1 MNFKTF
7 SIFFLIILFF
17 YFSYIIF
24 NDQGYLKVK
33 ELEAE
38 KQLIENENQKI
49 EEQIEDL
56 SRKAVRLK
64 NDPKY
69 IEHVIRNE
77 FNMVKEDEIIL
88 YIKDKNSDE
97 GFEKE

>member
-1 MNFKTF
+1 MKFKTF
-7 SIFFLIILFF
+7 SIFFLIISFV

-33 ELEAE
+33 ELESRKNSLE
-38 KQLIENENQKI
+38 DNNQKI
-49 EEQIEDL
+49 EGQIEDL
-56 SRKAVRLK
+56 SRKVVRLK

-77 FNMVKEDEIIL
+77 FNMVKEDEIVLFIE
-88 YIKDKNSDE
+88 DKKLDE
-97 GFEKE
+97 KTE

>member
-7 SIFFLIILFF
+7 SIFFLIISFV
-17 YFSYIIF
+17 YFCYIIF

-33 ELEAE
+33 ELEAARNTLE
-38 KQLIENENQKI
+38 ENNLKIENEI
-49 EEQIEDL
+49 ENL
-56 SRKAVRLK
+56 SRKVVRLK

-77 FNMVKEDEIIL
+77 FNMVKEDEIVL
-88 YIKDKNSDE
+88 FIKDEN
-97 GFEKE
+97 FNEKSQ